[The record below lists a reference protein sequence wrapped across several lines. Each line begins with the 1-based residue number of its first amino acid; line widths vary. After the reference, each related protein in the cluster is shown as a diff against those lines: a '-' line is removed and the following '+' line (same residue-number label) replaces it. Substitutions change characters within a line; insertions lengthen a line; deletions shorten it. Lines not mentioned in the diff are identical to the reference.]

1 MKINIVNKN
10 GFYLGDHLEG
20 SLPKNWTADLVGDG
34 YYKAQY
40 QGATVNDET
49 GEWTGGRW
57 VEIGGPSPE
66 DIEILKDSLIAS
78 TNFEK
83 ASLMSHAS
91 DMIGAIS
98 DEIEGL
104 VDSEKDMPDK
114 LRADLKAWKQ
124 YRIAVKNVDVSLA
137 PNIEWPVSPDAILT
151 EASNTNRA

>member
-40 QGATVNDET
+40 QGAIKNHET
-49 GEWTGGRW
+49 GEFTGGDW
-57 VEIGGPSPE
+57 VETGGPSPE
-66 DIEILKDSLIAS
+66 DVEILKELLIAS
-78 TNFEK
+78 ANAEK

-91 DMIGAIS
+91 DMIGAIT

-104 VDSEKDMPDK
+104 VDSEEDVPVN
-114 LRADLKAWKQ
+114 LRTDLKAWKQ
-124 YRIAVKNVDVSLA
+124 YRVKVKNIDVSFT
-137 PNIEWPVSPDAILT
+137 PDIEWPVAP
-151 EASNTNRA
+151 E